1 MDLSSELTTLATTGA
16 THLVGAVASDTWP
29 AVKSGVLA
37 LWRRARPERVAE
49 DLEDAREQLIAA
61 EESGADPAGLRVL
74 LVNEWQARLARLLVT
89 HPESAGELRALVD
102 GLLAEGG
109 DRPSGPV
116 TMTAHVSGGGSVYQA
131 GRDLTVHRRTAD

>member
-1 MDLSSELTTLATTGA
+1 MDLSSELTTLAATGA
-16 THLVGAVASDTWP
+16 TQLVGAVAADTWP

-49 DLEDAREQLIAA
+49 DLEDAREQLLAA
-61 EESGADPAGLRVL
+61 EEAGADPAGLRVL

-89 HPESAGELRALVD
+89 HPGSAGELRALVD

-109 DRPSGPV
+109 RRAPGSV
-116 TMTAHVSGGGSVYQA
+116 AMTAYATGGGSVYQA
-131 GRDLTVHRRTAD
+131 GRDLTVHRPAAG